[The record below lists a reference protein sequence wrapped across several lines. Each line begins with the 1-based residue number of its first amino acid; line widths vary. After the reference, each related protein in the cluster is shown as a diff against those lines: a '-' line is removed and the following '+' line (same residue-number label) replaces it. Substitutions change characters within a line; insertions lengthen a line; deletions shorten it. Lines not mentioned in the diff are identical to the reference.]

1 MITLAL
7 FLCERCFFCEVIFGE
22 AYYREKF
29 LVNWKQ
35 LSAFVSRGTTS
46 PTSFT
51 IMRSEHQEAVENYS
65 DVKKQNRPYIL
76 GRGLQLN
83 DFVFKIGETYFLGE
97 DFLSQFSV
105 VVMNM
110 LYHLLR
116 YLFKVFR
123 YLGSNTKKRRKK
135 ILGRCAGLK
144 KRENDYEHFLFFPRY
159 WSVSSGRIDI
169 FVIDVRRYD
178 RIHLLLYSFVLFKTT
193 FQDGGYFKNCVRLA
207 R

>member
-1 MITLAL
+1 
-7 FLCERCFFCEVIFGE
+7 
-22 AYYREKF
+22 
-29 LVNWKQ
+29 
-35 LSAFVSRGTTS
+35 
-46 PTSFT
+46 
-51 IMRSEHQEAVENYS
+51 MRSEHQEAVENYS

-116 YLFKVFR
+116 NLFKVFR

-144 KRENDYEHFLFFPRY
+144 KRENDYEHFLFFHATEVLAPEGLTYLSLMFGDMIVFTCCFILSYFSRQL
-159 WSVSSGRIDI
+159 SKTGDI
-169 FVIDVRRYD
+169 LKIAFAWHVRR
-178 RIHLLLYSFVLFKTT
+178 
-193 FQDGGYFKNCVRLA
+193 QN
-207 R
+207 